1 MPRTHCRVGGTL
13 LSIYKRTHYSSTSD
27 NWPWLWAICQWPML
41 VSPSMRGRG
50 NRTMSPAAYTLS
62 AAFMYWREKNRC
74 AWRKSNDT
82 CMNNFPQSWCSFFRF
97 YLVNKNLSPSS
108 HRESRI
114 LQEIGSWHN
123 TCDVIMWKKKE
134 LRGAEQW
141 MMMYKHED
149 TNPLQLPPCQLQEF
163 RQMGWWP
170 LWPFHPR
177 RQSPSLRHWGRTLPP
192 SPRASEMEKTNIMTT
207 FSAQSVGHK
216 QSQTW
221 QSHCL

>member
-1 MPRTHCRVGGTL
+1 MIVGDLPMANVG
-13 LSIYKRTHYSSTSD
+13 LSIDEGQREPDYVTSSIHTVCSFHVLKR
-27 NWPWLWAICQWPML
+27 
-41 VSPSMRGRG
+41 
-50 NRTMSPAAYTLS
+50 
-62 AAFMYWREKNRC
+62 KNRC

-82 CMNNFPQSWCSFFRF
+82 RMNNFPQSWCSFFRF

-123 TCDVIMWKKKE
+123 TCDVIWKMKE

-163 RQMGWWP
+163 RQTGWWP

-177 RQSPSLRHWGRTLPP
+177 RQSPSLRHWGRTSPP
-192 SPRASEMEKTNIMTT
+192 SPRASETEKTNIMMT
-207 FSAQSVGHK
+207 FSAQSVSHK